1 MKLRAF
7 CLLFS
12 TLIASAAWADGELS
26 PGWTLDNDAS
36 NIRFQSVKK
45 TTVVESSSFATFRGT
60 ITENGTAKIV
70 VALDSVDTKID
81 LRNVRMRFLFFET
94 FTFPEATITANVTS
108 DMLEGLKERRR
119 KTITMPVSL
128 DLRGVSKTLMAE
140 VAVTLLTD
148 DLVSIASA
156 APLSISIADFELID
170 NLAKLE
176 EAAGNITTIPSTA
189 VTFDFVF
196 GRDGGAVPEQQV
208 AEVSTQAAPR
218 SAALETTGD
227 FSLEAC
233 VGRFEIL
240 SKTGNIYFRSGS
252 ARLDDASFA
261 LLETLTDVVSRCPDL
276 TVEVA
281 GHTDSDG
288 SDTANQRLSEARAK
302 TVANYLSQKGISSNR
317 LVAKGYGEA
326 VPVVPNTSSTNKGK
340 NRRIEFAVLSN

>member
-176 EAAGNITTIPSTA
+176 EAAGNITIIPSTA

-208 AEVSTQAAPR
+208 AEV
-218 SAALETTGD
+218 
-227 FSLEAC
+227 C

-340 NRRIEFAVLSN
+340 NRRIAFAVLSN